1 MREEG
6 GEKLKTENGEMKTSW
21 LIGLMFVAVL
31 AGCNRSLLRQRA
43 DLAAI
48 DSLMQT
54 RPDSALSLLLDEPV
68 DDPYYQ
74 LLLSEALY
82 KNDNP
87 QLNRSE
93 LLEAMDYFESVDV
106 PFLAARCHYMNGV
119 GYYEMDS
126 VVRACEEY
134 LKALEIMDE
143 HFGKRETVGDK
154 AKFMALAHTHLCL
167 LFSDQYLHEQAIYFG
182 EQSLPYYDRYDAEA
196 WHVAW
201 ILNNIGTNYHAIEQ
215 FVPALYYYDKALEVL
230 PDTNN
235 TTYRDIVSAKLYLM
249 CGKGED
255 AEATIKQLNTLCLLS
270 ESVQELCSRY
280 GMIGEIYYR
289 TRKYDSALA
298 YLDTVF
304 CLSQN
309 IALKKQS
316 AEWLAEICRVQG
328 DETGF
333 IHYSAFLIPFTNQE
347 ENQSKIKTRLT
358 ELYNAYRQT
367 ILKQE
372 HRQTVRN
379 STVRYGLT
387 TVLFVALLLVVVAL
401 YHKSKGRE
409 KGLEKQIATERETHQ
424 MQQAALSGRL
434 RSSNLKVQDL
444 TKRLKQFDDGSVQ
457 QDVVTVSFEE
467 EPICILVLE
476 RVKNGRFKAQ
486 IKCSVYESYAL
497 ERRHLSEL
505 RKAADD
511 HFNNFTIRL
520 KKEHPRLTDMDLGYC
535 CLLLLGLTNAD
546 ISALMQ
552 REYNTVSERI
562 SKLKRIFGADCSIT
576 QFLRDFAEKPQHI
589 D

>member
-1 MREEG
+1 
-6 GEKLKTENGEMKTSW
+6 MKTSW
-21 LIGLMFVAVL
+21 LIGLLFVAVL

-182 EQSLPYYDRYDAEA
+182 EQSLPYYDRYDAEP

-201 ILNNIGTNYHAIEQ
+201 ILNNIGSNYEMMLVLDSA
-215 FVPALYYYDKALEVL
+215 YYYHRKAVQSLN
-230 PDTNN
+230 DTCALL
-235 TTYRDIVSAKLYLM
+235 YRDITTHLAFISYQKEKSAQTAIDQLRYLVVEA
-249 CGKGED
+249 KGERETLSRCAVL
-255 AEATIKQLNTLCLLS
+255 AE
-270 ESVQELCSRY
+270 V
-280 GMIGEIYYR
+280 YYHE
-289 TRKYDSALA
+289 KNYDSASV
-298 YLDTVF
+298 YLNRVF
-304 CLSQN
+304 VGNASTDS
-309 IALKKQS
+309 KKQ
-316 AEWLAEICRVQG
+316 AAKWLMEICLMQDKSNDAQV
-328 DETGF
+328 
-333 IHYSAFLIPFTNQE
+333 YSDYLAQFAAPE
-347 ENQSKIKTRLT
+347 ENNSNIKSRLA

>member
-1 MREEG
+1 
-6 GEKLKTENGEMKTSW
+6 
-21 LIGLMFVAVL
+21 
-31 AGCNRSLLRQRA
+31 
-43 DLAAI
+43 
-48 DSLMQT
+48 MQT

-249 CGKGED
+249 
-255 AEATIKQLNTLCLLS
+255 
-270 ESVQELCSRY
+270 
-280 GMIGEIYYR
+280 
-289 TRKYDSALA
+289 
-298 YLDTVF
+298 
-304 CLSQN
+304 
-309 IALKKQS
+309 
-316 AEWLAEICRVQG
+316 
-328 DETGF
+328 
-333 IHYSAFLIPFTNQE
+333 
-347 ENQSKIKTRLT
+347 
-358 ELYNAYRQT
+358 
-367 ILKQE
+367 
-372 HRQTVRN
+372 
-379 STVRYGLT
+379 
-387 TVLFVALLLVVVAL
+387 
-401 YHKSKGRE
+401 
-409 KGLEKQIATERETHQ
+409 
-424 MQQAALSGRL
+424 
-434 RSSNLKVQDL
+434 
-444 TKRLKQFDDGSVQ
+444 
-457 QDVVTVSFEE
+457 
-467 EPICILVLE
+467 
-476 RVKNGRFKAQ
+476 
-486 IKCSVYESYAL
+486 
-497 ERRHLSEL
+497 
-505 RKAADD
+505 
-511 HFNNFTIRL
+511 
-520 KKEHPRLTDMDLGYC
+520 
-535 CLLLLGLTNAD
+535 
-546 ISALMQ
+546 
-552 REYNTVSERI
+552 
-562 SKLKRIFGADCSIT
+562 
-576 QFLRDFAEKPQHI
+576 
-589 D
+589 